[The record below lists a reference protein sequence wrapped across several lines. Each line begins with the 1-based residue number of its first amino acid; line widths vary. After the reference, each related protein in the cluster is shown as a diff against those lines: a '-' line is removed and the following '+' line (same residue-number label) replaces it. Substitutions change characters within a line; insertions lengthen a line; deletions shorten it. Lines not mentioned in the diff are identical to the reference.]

1 MWLFKPELTMCHS
14 LVDTGDWIWASKWR
28 FQICEQSYT
37 ANMTDTLRESLC
49 HECEMEDLI
58 PPQSG
63 QTLEHS
69 TGDRGVD
76 AWILSLAASR
86 VKTLAPQ
93 IPKEEALPAEKRVD
107 CGIGSETLFA
117 TLDRDSCSWKT
128 PQNSLIK
135 ELTLCSPSFPKSGSM
150 LSGNLYRRARSVP
163 RKSVKEFSSW
173 PTPIAR
179 DASRGRSPKGDDI
192 ITQIHNWATPCA
204 ADSVGS
210 HGGGQ
215 GSSFRTDMHNLKHSG
230 VTDELLKSVIG
241 EGWLNPEFLAWLMGL
256 PIAWTELDVMASAW
270 FLRKPRSRGKSSRKE
285 LR

>member
-1 MWLFKPELTMCHS
+1 MFLYSPAMA
-14 LVDTGDWIWASKWR
+14 ASTSALKWR
-28 FQICEQSYT
+28 FQICERSYT
-37 ANMTDTLRESLC
+37 ANMTDTLRESLS
-49 HECEMEDLI
+49 HECETADWT

-86 VKTLAPQ
+86 AKTLAPQ
-93 IPKEEALPAEKRVD
+93 TQTGKGSLAAKRVD
-107 CGIGSETLFA
+107 CGLGSETLFA
-117 TLDRDSCSWKT
+117 TFDRASCSWKT

-135 ELTLCSPSFPKSGSM
+135 ELTLCSPSFPKSGTM
-150 LSGNLYRRARSVP
+150 LNGNLYRRARSVP
-163 RKSVKEFSSW
+163 RKIAKEFSSW
-173 PTPIAR
+173 PTQIAR
-179 DASRGRSPKGDDI
+179 DSSRGRHPKGDDI
-192 ITQIHNWATPCA
+192 VTQIHNWATPCA

-230 VTDELLKSVIG
+230 VTDELLKSVVG

-256 PIAWTELDVMASAW
+256 PIAWTELDVTASEW
-270 FLRKPRSRGKSSRKE
+270 FRNKPRSRSKSSAKE
-285 LR
+285 SASD